1 MLSEPNVRRTLRLHY
16 VRDVCHKTLAHR
28 VPHPSRTPGPRQHIL
43 RLSRRRWLL
52 GPSLPF
58 GLAVGCLLHFW
69 RASNGL
75 LCSAHPFCAM
85 LGRCFM
91 PGLRASE
98 RPSALCPID
107 LETFPFWGQPIIRVW
122 LVVHTVPAV
131 CAGVTTPQCTFSYL
145 AHSRFPEC
153 FCHPVWQLHS
163 LLPAFDPRL
172 PVARRGKG
180 LSPVHQRGRGCC
192 DTACA
197 VSFTCMDMQLRKS
210 SDFRRPAPILSD
222 SFGRTGRTHRV
233 RRTSAGVPPHFQ
245 ETGPV
250 ADSASHAAAFSAESP
265 SLHPKR
271 A

>member
-1 MLSEPNVRRTLRLHY
+1 
-16 VRDVCHKTLAHR
+16 
-28 VPHPSRTPGPRQHIL
+28 
-43 RLSRRRWLL
+43 
-52 GPSLPF
+52 
-58 GLAVGCLLHFW
+58 
-69 RASNGL
+69 
-75 LCSAHPFCAM
+75 
-85 LGRCFM
+85 M

-222 SFGRTGRTHRV
+222 SFGRTGRTHRLHRI
-233 RRTSAGVPPHFQ
+233 RRLVALSATSRPCRYACRWVFVIDYPDNFGKPLVSRKYQTRRDSNAQAPTSRFCCCPHWICLWRNWHDCWRTYRRKLCRAIRFQ
-245 ETGPV
+245 RRSG
-250 ADSASHAAAFSAESP
+250 
-265 SLHPKR
+265 L
-271 A
+271 